1 MLAVMLRRRMVE
13 AGMDTGGVGAVGVHT
28 VGGVQLATH
37 SWMSHPRMTA
47 DELIDYLT
55 MLSWNALCGIVEVGG
70 SLEKFR
76 EQPHPSPILP
86 PQLLGTMTNRAD
98 LPELWTHEP
107 HHHLVYRQGDK
118 VADVDTSATPGFKG
132 KKNDAAEL
140 QPERN
145 ERFAQLQ
152 EMLYANS
159 RGAGDNRSLLLVLQ
173 GMDTAGKGGIVKH
186 VVGAANPQGI
196 RYTAFGVPT
205 EEERKHHYLW
215 RIRRALPAGRAHRRV
230 RPLALRGRAGGPGA
244 RPRAARGVGQALR
257 RDQRVREEARRRRHD
272 DRQGGDVRLA
282 RRAEAAA
289 VRAARAARQVLEV
302 QPEGR
307 RRAAAVACTTRRP
320 IRRCSS
326 ATSTDYAPWH
336 VVPCDRKWYS
346 RLAIIELLIEALEG
360 LNLSWP
366 PADFDIEAEKKRLAE
381 A

>member
-1 MLAVMLRRRMVE
+1 
-13 AGMDTGGVGAVGVHT
+13 
-28 VGGVQLATH
+28 
-37 SWMSHPRMTA
+37 
-47 DELIDYLT
+47 
-55 MLSWNALCGIVEVGG
+55 
-70 SLEKFR
+70 
-76 EQPHPSPILP
+76 
-86 PQLLGTMTNRAD
+86 MTNRAD

-118 VADVDTSATPGFKG
+118 VANVDTSATPGFKG

-159 RGAGDNRSLLLVLQ
+159 RGADDNRSLLLVLQ

-215 RIRRALPAGRAHRRV
+215 RIRRALPPAGHIGVFDRSHYEDVLVVRV
-230 RPLALRGRAGGPGA
+230 HDIVPPEVWGKRYEEINRFEKKLVDEGATIIKVAMFVSLAEQKARLSDRLERPDKYWKYNPKDVDERLMWPAYQKAY
-244 RPRAARGVGQALR
+244 QAM
-257 RDQRVREEARRRRHD
+257 
-272 DRQGGDVRLA
+272 
-282 RRAEAAA
+282 
-289 VRAARAARQVLEV
+289 LE
-302 QPEGR
+302 R
-307 RRAAAVACTTRRP
+307 
-320 IRRCSS
+320 
-326 ATSTDYAPWH
+326 TSTDYAPWH

-346 RLAIIELLIEALEG
+346 RLAILELLIEALEG

-366 PADFDIEAEKKRLAE
+366 PADFDVESEKKRLAE